1 MLHEPRNYRHIK
13 SIYHIPCTHKRH
25 PITHSQEWVNTVLLI
40 GDSFENNDHVG
51 KKLVITISFVR
62 FSLSWMHCYYTAI
75 SSAESR
81 YVCLSIPVRHTY
93 IHTYIYMYISNN
105 GHHSLKIYTGSEVNS
120 KTIWI
125 LSYLLLQ
132 RGCGGLLVSPCPFV
146 RPSICPSVFNN
157 TRRIHF
163 IFTHLIEQ
171 LQMRHVFFQN

>member
-1 MLHEPRNYRHIK
+1 MLLEPRNYRHIK

-25 PITHSQEWVNTVLLI
+25 PITHSQEWVNTVLFI

-51 KKLVITISFVR
+51 KKLVITIRFVR

-81 YVCLSIPVRHTY
+81 DVCLSIPVRHTY
-93 IHTYIYMYISNN
+93 IHTYIC
-105 GHHSLKIYTGSEVNS
+105 IYQIMGIILWKFILDLRLIAKQFEYYHTSCFNEVV
-120 KTIWI
+120 
-125 LSYLLLQ
+125 
-132 RGCGGLLVSPCPFV
+132 GGLLVSPCPFV

-171 LQMRHVFFQN
+171 LQMCHVFFQN